1 MSFTKCPICKK
12 WDVGAHRCPPSFL
25 VWCEEQGESEDDAE
39 TFYAM
44 DAEDAAKEW
53 AETDDCYSAEYMIV
67 AQKWEPV
74 VSVMDRRDGEIKRFC
89 VTGEAVPSYSAS
101 EVE

>member
-1 MSFTKCPICKK
+1 
-12 WDVGAHRCPPSFL
+12 L